1 MIKKKI
7 IRIVSS
13 LFLIAALC
21 VGCQQPNG
29 GEDNKKNVDEVLED
43 LGLSEEGEKTGTDE
57 EIKTISESLKKQGL
71 EEGKDFE
78 ITVNDKGETVIKL
91 TEDGKTKLEEQVK
104 VENGETSGEEILVDF
119 TQEESFFMPF
129 NKGGENYFYDWEDAD
144 KLKKINL
151 GDTVKIKF
159 AGKLPID
166 FDKIQ
171 VGVYAIKN
179 NEKIFLN
186 KEKHL
191 SGVDSSTNANTD
203 FEFEITY
210 QNTILKYEEGIRYG
224 IEFLVKTQDFSNPW
238 IYYEKG
244 DSLKS
249 EDDYLKLVATDKGI
263 NIVLKDL
270 SSLGLERT
278 DYNAGVISVF
288 GVNGIEVSVEDDKK
302 VVATYS
308 FPFVNAGEV
317 VYVKYSGE
325 LKSSNGSY
333 WKDNYYKIT
342 ATSGLSLQDYV
353 INYDAYKE
361 INLSIDREG
370 YKFTTK
376 LNSNGKNL
384 SDYFDLDKIA
394 DITADHSLLA
404 GKSDWSNTE
413 WIGGNEFKYDKEKNV
428 LLAHNYNKYNEYN
441 CDIFKDGIPAVWNNE
456 NDIEIKIRKHNYLY
470 CSDFRLKFK
479 IDGIDNWFR
488 LSSFTSPEYDDVYKP
503 AEKNMNLEDAI
514 TKAVRD
520 VEKTPTSKAELVSFI
535 SEIVNE
541 ISQPN
546 STYSSARMVTPSIPA
561 TKDYATISKEL
572 LKIPSEIKKIVENFE
587 NQKYKVDFNKA
598 INIGEIPVSEWFSLI
613 YELNDEINKVFR
625 DDSWEGRS
633 EKIFYN
639 NDSQTRALVKEMLS
653 VYDKYATIKQFYVDA
668 DIDADLT
675 NVITD
680 ITTAEGK
687 VLSAKIKAL
696 LFAGVVDINKLTKE
710 MIVSAAPSEEV
721 VVGEDVDINELT
733 KEMRLITNNTSREVT
748 DFSIPIKAMS
758 MTCGIDADVNL
769 TAEDYKYAQNNFTLS
784 DKSNIDLEL
793 EALCRVAVVSSAKN
807 GGIFTINPK
816 INLNT
821 ENSSKLLELA
831 VKASDPS
838 AYLSALDNVFD
849 IKIIVQ
855 DKDGK
860 ETYSDTF
867 KISDVME
874 IISQISSPMN

>member
-1 MIKKKI
+1 MIKKKT

-21 VGCQQPNG
+21 VGCPQPNG
-29 GEDNKKNVDEVLED
+29 GDGNEPKNTVEQVLED

-71 EEGKDFE
+71 EEGKDFV

-129 NKGGENYFYDWEDAD
+129 NKGGENYFYDWEDAK

-203 FEFEITY
+203 FEFEIKY

-288 GVNGIEVSVEDDKK
+288 GVNGIEVSVEKEKK
-302 VVATYS
+302 VDSTYS
-308 FPFVNAGEV
+308 FPFVNAGE

-333 WKDNYYKIT
+333 WKDNYYKIN
-342 ATSGLSLQDYV
+342 ATSGLKLQDYV

-370 YKFTTK
+370 YRYKFTTK

-404 GKSDWSNTE
+404 GKSNWSDTE
-413 WIGGNEFKYDKEKNV
+413 WISGNSFKYDNVNKV
-428 LLAHNYNKYNEYN
+428 LLAKNDRYIFD

-479 IDGIDNWFR
+479 IEGIDNWFR
-488 LSSFTSPEYDDVYKP
+488 LSSFTSPEYVDV
-503 AEKNMNLEDAI
+503 EKNMNLEDAI
-514 TKAVRD
+514 TKAVSD
-520 VEKTPTSKAELVSFI
+520 VEKTPASKDELVLFI

-541 ISQPN
+541 IAQSN

-561 TKDYATISKEL
+561 TKDYATISNEL
-572 LKIPSEIKKIVENFE
+572 LKIPSEVKKIVENFE

-598 INIGEIPVSEWFSLI
+598 INIGEIPVSKWFSLI

-639 NDSQTRALVKEMLS
+639 NDSQTRASVEKMLS

-696 LFAGVVDINKLTKE
+696 LSAGVVDINKLAKE
-710 MIVSAAPSEEV
+710 MIVSVAPSEEV
-721 VVGEDVDINELT
+721 VVGEVVDINELT

-816 INLNT
+816 IKLNK

-831 VKASDPS
+831 VNGSESS
-838 AYLSALDNVFD
+838 AYLDVLNNVFE

-867 KISDVME
+867 KISDVIE
-874 IISQISSPMN
+874 IISQISNTVN

>member
-1 MIKKKI
+1 MIKKKT

-21 VGCQQPNG
+21 VGCPQPNG
-29 GEDNKKNVDEVLED
+29 GDEPKNTVDKVLED

-71 EEGKDFE
+71 EEGKDFV

-104 VENGETSGEEILVDF
+104 VENGETSGKEIVVDF

-129 NKGGENYFYDWEDAD
+129 NKGRENYFYDWEDAK
-144 KLKKINL
+144 KLKQINL

-224 IEFLVKTQDFSNPW
+224 IEFLVKTQDFSNEW
-238 IYYEKG
+238 IFYEKG
-244 DSLKS
+244 NSLKS
-249 EDDYLKLVATDKGI
+249 EDDYLKLEATDKGI
-263 NIVLKDL
+263 NIFLKDL
-270 SSLGLERT
+270 SSLGLERA

-302 VVATYS
+302 VNSTYS
-308 FPFVNAGEV
+308 FPFVNAGE

-333 WKDNYYKIT
+333 WKDNYYKIN
-342 ATSGLSLQDYV
+342 ATSGLKLQDYV

-370 YKFTTK
+370 YRYKFTTK

-404 GKSDWSNTE
+404 GKSNWSDTE
-413 WIGGNEFKYDKEKNV
+413 WISGNSFKYDNVNKV
-428 LLAHNYNKYNEYN
+428 LLAQNDRYIFD

-479 IDGIDNWFR
+479 IEGIDNWFR
-488 LSSFTSPEYDDVYKP
+488 LSSFTSPEYVDV
-503 AEKNMNLEDAI
+503 EKNMNLEDAI
-514 TKAVRD
+514 TKAVSD
-520 VEKTPTSKAELVSFI
+520 VEKTPASKDELVLFI

-541 ISQPN
+541 IAQSN

-561 TKDYATISKEL
+561 TKDYATISNEL
-572 LKIPSEIKKIVENFE
+572 LKIPSEVKKIVENFE

-598 INIGEIPVSEWFSLI
+598 INIGEIPVSKWFSLI

-639 NDSQTRALVKEMLS
+639 NDSQTRASVEKMLS

-696 LFAGVVDINKLTKE
+696 LSAGVVDINKLAKE
-710 MIVSAAPSEEV
+710 MIVSVAPSEEV
-721 VVGEDVDINELT
+721 VVGDVVDINELT
-733 KEMRLITNNTSREVT
+733 KEMRLITNNTSREVA
-748 DFSIPIKAMS
+748 DFSIPIKAVS
-758 MTCGIDADVNL
+758 MTYGIDTDVNL
-769 TAEDYKYAQNNFTLS
+769 TAEDLKNYAQYDFTLS

-793 EALCRVAVVSSAKN
+793 EALCKVAVVSSTKN

-816 INLNT
+816 IKLNT
-821 ENSSKLLELA
+821 ENSFKLLELA
-831 VKASDPS
+831 VKGSEPSDYS
-838 AYLSALDNVFD
+838 DVLNNVFD

-867 KISDVME
+867 KISDVIK
-874 IISQISSPMN
+874 IISQISNTVN

>member
-1 MIKKKI
+1 MIKKKT

-21 VGCQQPNG
+21 VGCPQPNG
-29 GEDNKKNVDEVLED
+29 GDVPKNTVEQVLED

-78 ITVNDKGETVIKL
+78 ITVNDKGEAVIKL

-119 TQEESFFMPF
+119 TQKESFFMPF
-129 NKGGENYFYDWEDAD
+129 NKGRENYFYDWEDAD

-249 EDDYLKLVATDKGI
+249 EDDYLKLEATDKGI

-288 GVNGIEVSVEDDKK
+288 GVNGIEVSVEKEKK
-302 VVATYS
+302 VDSTYS
-308 FPFVNAGEV
+308 FPFVNAGE

-325 LKSSNGSY
+325 LKSSNGLY

-342 ATSGLSLQDYV
+342 ATSGLKLQDYV

-361 INLSIDREG
+361 INLSIDRKG

-488 LSSFTSPEYDDVYKP
+488 LSSFTSPEYVDVYKP

-514 TKAVRD
+514 TKAVSD
-520 VEKTPTSKAELVSFI
+520 VEKTPTSKDELVLFI

-572 LKIPSEIKKIVENFE
+572 LKIPSEVKEIIQNFE
-587 NQKYKVDFNKA
+587 NKEYKVDFNKA

-613 YELNDEINKVFR
+613 YELNDEINKEFR
-625 DDSWEGRS
+625 KNSWEGSS
-633 EKIFYN
+633 EKVFYN
-639 NDSQTRALVKEMLS
+639 NDSQTRAFVKKMLS

-696 LFAGVVDINKLTKE
+696 LSAGVVDINKLINE
-710 MIVSAAPSEEV
+710 MQHSSSEEI
-721 VVGEDVDINELT
+721 GL
-733 KEMRLITNNTSREVT
+733 T

-793 EALCRVAVVSSAKN
+793 EALCKVAVVSSAKN

-816 INLNT
+816 IKLNT

-831 VKASDPS
+831 VKDSEPS

-855 DKDGK
+855 DKDGN

-867 KISDVME
+867 KISDVMK

>member
-7 IRIVSS
+7 IRMVSS

-21 VGCQQPNG
+21 VGCPQPNG
-29 GEDNKKNVDEVLED
+29 GDEPKNTVDKVLED

-57 EIKTISESLKKQGL
+57 EIETISESLKKQGL
-71 EEGKDFE
+71 EEGKDFV

-129 NKGGENYFYDWEDAD
+129 NKGRENYFYDWEDAD

-224 IEFLVKTQDFSNPW
+224 IEFLVKTQDCSNPW

-249 EDDYLKLVATDKGI
+249 EDDYLKLEATEKGI
-263 NIVLKDL
+263 NIFLKDL

-288 GVNGIEVSVEDDKK
+288 GVNGIEVSVEKEKK
-302 VVATYS
+302 VNSTYS

-317 VYVKYSGE
+317 YVKYHGE
-325 LKSSNGSY
+325 LKPKNGSKTY

-342 ATSGLSLQDYV
+342 ATSGLKLQDYV

-404 GKSDWSNTE
+404 GKSDWSDTE
-413 WIGGNEFKYDKEKNV
+413 WIGGNSFKYDNEKKV
-428 LLAHNYNKYNEYN
+428 LLAQNDRYIFD

-488 LSSFTSPEYDDVYKP
+488 LSSFTSPEYVDVYKP

-514 TKAVRD
+514 TKAVSD
-520 VEKTPTSKAELVSFI
+520 VEKTPASKAELVSFI

-561 TKDYATISKEL
+561 TKDYATISNEL
-572 LKIPSEIKKIVENFE
+572 IKIPSEIKKIVKNFE

-625 DDSWEGRS
+625 DDSKEGRS

-696 LFAGVVDINKLTKE
+696 LSAGVVDINKLAKE
-710 MIVSAAPSEEV
+710 MQSITLGSPSEEI
-721 VVGEDVDINELT
+721 GL
-733 KEMRLITNNTSREVT
+733 T
-748 DFSIPIKAMS
+748 DFSLPIKAMS
-758 MTCGIDADVNL
+758 MTYGIDADVNL
-769 TAEDYKYAQNNFTLS
+769 NAEELNKYAQNN
-784 DKSNIDLEL
+784 
-793 EALCRVAVVSSAKN
+793 
-807 GGIFTINPK
+807 
-816 INLNT
+816 
-821 ENSSKLLELA
+821 
-831 VKASDPS
+831 
-838 AYLSALDNVFD
+838 Y
-849 IKIIVQ
+849 
-855 DKDGK
+855 
-860 ETYSDTF
+860 
-867 KISDVME
+867 
-874 IISQISSPMN
+874 

>member
-1 MIKKKI
+1 M
-7 IRIVSS
+7 
-13 LFLIAALC
+13 
-21 VGCQQPNG
+21 
-29 GEDNKKNVDEVLED
+29 
-43 LGLSEEGEKTGTDE
+43 
-57 EIKTISESLKKQGL
+57 
-71 EEGKDFE
+71 
-78 ITVNDKGETVIKL
+78 
-91 TEDGKTKLEEQVK
+91 
-104 VENGETSGEEILVDF
+104 
-119 TQEESFFMPF
+119 
-129 NKGGENYFYDWEDAD
+129 Y
-144 KLKKINL
+144 KLKEINL

-203 FEFEITY
+203 FEFEIKY

-224 IEFLVKTQDFSNPW
+224 IEFLVKTQDFSNEW
-238 IYYEKG
+238 IFYEKG
-244 DSLKS
+244 DSLES
-249 EDDYLKLVATDKGI
+249 EDEYLKLEATDKGI

-270 SSLGLERT
+270 SSLGLERVN
-278 DYNAGVISVF
+278 DNAGVISVF
-288 GVNGIEVSVEDDKK
+288 GVNGIYVSVENDKK
-302 VVATYS
+302 VDSTYS

-317 VYVKYSGE
+317 YVKYSGL

-370 YKFTTK
+370 YKFTGK
-376 LNSNGKNL
+376 LDSKGKEL
-384 SDYFDLDKIA
+384 SDYFDLDKITEINA
-394 DITADHSLLA
+394 DFYLLA
-404 GKSDWSNTE
+404 GKLDWSNTE
-413 WIGGNEFKYDKEKNV
+413 WIGGNYFTYDKEKNV
-428 LLAHNYNKYNEYN
+428 LLAQNDY
-441 CDIFKDGIPAVWNNE
+441 DIFKDGIPAIWNNE
-456 NDIEIKIRKHNYLY
+456 NDIEIKIKKRNYLY
-470 CSDFRLKFK
+470 CSDFNLKFK
-479 IDGIDNWFR
+479 IYGIDNWFK
-488 LSSFTSPEYDDVYKP
+488 LSSLKSPEYVDEYKP

-514 TKAVRD
+514 TKAVSD
-520 VEKTPTSKAELVSFI
+520 VEKTPASKDELVLFI
-535 SEIVNE
+535 NEIVNE

-561 TKDYATISKEL
+561 TKDYATISEEL
-572 LKIPSEIKKIVENFE
+572 LKIPSEVKEIIQNFE
-587 NQKYKVDFNKA
+587 NKEYKVDFNKA

-613 YELNDEINKVFR
+613 YELNDEINKEFR
-625 DDSWEGRS
+625 NNSPEGSS
-633 EKIFYN
+633 EKVFYN
-639 NDSQTRALVKEMLS
+639 NNSQTRAFVKEMLS

-696 LFAGVVDINKLTKE
+696 LSAGVVDINKLAKE
-710 MIVSAAPSEEV
+710 MQSITLDSLSEEI
-721 VVGEDVDINELT
+721 GL
-733 KEMRLITNNTSREVT
+733 T
-748 DFSIPIKAMS
+748 DFSLPIKAMS
-758 MTCGIDADVNL
+758 MTYGIDADVNL
-769 TAEDYKYAQNNFTLS
+769 TAEDYKYAQNDFTLS

-793 EALCRVAVVSSAKN
+793 EALCKVAVVSSAKN

-816 INLNT
+816 IKLNT

-831 VKASDPS
+831 VKGSEPS

-867 KISDVME
+867 KISDVIE
-874 IISQISSPMN
+874 IISQISNTLN

>member
-1 MIKKKI
+1 MIKKKT

-21 VGCQQPNG
+21 VGCPQPNG
-29 GEDNKKNVDEVLED
+29 GDVPKNTVDKVLEN

-71 EEGKDFE
+71 EEGKDFV

-129 NKGGENYFYDWEDAD
+129 NKGGENYFYDWEDAK

-224 IEFLVKTQDFSNPW
+224 IEFLVKTQDFSNEW
-238 IYYEKG
+238 IFYEKG
-244 DSLKS
+244 NSLKS
-249 EDDYLKLVATDKGI
+249 EDEYLKLEATDKGI

-270 SSLGLERT
+270 SSLGLERVN
-278 DYNAGVISVF
+278 DNAGVISVF
-288 GVNGIEVSVEDDKK
+288 GVNGIYVSVENDKK
-302 VVATYS
+302 VNSTYS
-308 FPFVNAGEV
+308 FPFVNAGK
-317 VYVKYSGE
+317 VYVKYSGL

-342 ATSGLSLQDYV
+342 ATSGLKLEDYV

-370 YKFTTK
+370 YKFTGK
-376 LNSNGKNL
+376 LDSKGKEL
-384 SDYFDLDKIA
+384 SDYFDLDKITEINA
-394 DITADHSLLA
+394 DFYLLA
-404 GKSDWSNTE
+404 GKLDWSNTE
-413 WIGGNEFKYDKEKNV
+413 WIGGNYFTYDKEKNV
-428 LLAHNYNKYNEYN
+428 LLAQNDY
-441 CDIFKDGIPAVWNNE
+441 DIFKDGIPAIWNNE
-456 NDIEIKIRKHNYLY
+456 NDIEIKIKKRNYLY
-470 CSDFRLKFK
+470 CSDFNLKFK
-479 IDGIDNWFR
+479 IYGIDNWFK
-488 LSSFTSPEYDDVYKP
+488 LSSLKSPEYVDVYKP

-514 TKAVRD
+514 TKAVSD
-520 VEKTPTSKAELVSFI
+520 VEKTPASKDELVLFI

-572 LKIPSEIKKIVENFE
+572 LKIPSEVKEIIQNFE

-639 NDSQTRALVKEMLS
+639 NDSQTRAFVKGMLS
-653 VYDKYATIKQFYVDA
+653 VCDKYATIKQFYVDA

-687 VLSAKIKAL
+687 VYSAKIKAL
-696 LFAGVVDINKLTKE
+696 LSAGVVDINKLINE
-710 MIVSAAPSEEV
+710 MQHSSSEEI
-721 VVGEDVDINELT
+721 GL
-733 KEMRLITNNTSREVT
+733 T

-816 INLNT
+816 IKLNT

-831 VKASDPS
+831 VKGSDLS
-838 AYLSALDNVFD
+838 AYLGVLDNVFD

-867 KISDVME
+867 KISDVIE
-874 IISQISSPMN
+874 IISQISNTVN

>member
-1 MIKKKI
+1 MIKKKT

-21 VGCQQPNG
+21 VGCPQPNG
-29 GEDNKKNVDEVLED
+29 GDGNEPKNTVEQVLED

-78 ITVNDKGETVIKL
+78 ITVNDKGEAVIKL

-129 NKGGENYFYDWEDAD
+129 NKGEENYFYDWEDAK
-144 KLKKINL
+144 KLKQINL

-159 AGKLPID
+159 AGNLPID

-224 IEFLVKTQDFSNPW
+224 IEFLVKTQDFSNEW
-238 IYYEKG
+238 IFYEKG
-244 DSLKS
+244 NSLKS
-249 EDDYLKLVATDKGI
+249 EDDYLKLEATDKGI
-263 NIVLKDL
+263 NIFLKDL
-270 SSLGLERT
+270 SSLGLERA

-302 VVATYS
+302 VNSTYS
-308 FPFVNAGEV
+308 FPFVNAGE

-333 WKDNYYKIT
+333 WKDNYYKIN
-342 ATSGLSLQDYV
+342 ATSGLKLQDYV

-370 YKFTTK
+370 YRYKFTTK

-404 GKSDWSNTE
+404 GKSNWSDTE
-413 WIGGNEFKYDKEKNV
+413 WISGNSFKYDNVNKV
-428 LLAHNYNKYNEYN
+428 LLAQNDRYIFD

-479 IDGIDNWFR
+479 IEGIDNWFR
-488 LSSFTSPEYDDVYKP
+488 LSSFTSPEYVDV
-503 AEKNMNLEDAI
+503 EKNMNLEDAI
-514 TKAVRD
+514 TKAVSD
-520 VEKTPTSKAELVSFI
+520 VEKTPASKDELVLFI

-541 ISQPN
+541 IAQSN

-561 TKDYATISKEL
+561 TKDYATISNEL
-572 LKIPSEIKKIVENFE
+572 LKIPSEVKKIVENFE
-587 NQKYKVDFNKA
+587 NKEYKVDFNKA
-598 INIGEIPVSEWFSLI
+598 INIGEIPVSKWFSLI

-639 NDSQTRALVKEMLS
+639 NDSQTRASVEKMLS

-696 LFAGVVDINKLTKE
+696 LSAGVVDINKLAKE
-710 MIVSAAPSEEV
+710 MIVSVAPSEEV
-721 VVGEDVDINELT
+721 VVGDVVDINELT
-733 KEMRLITNNTSREVT
+733 KEMRLITNNTSREVA
-748 DFSIPIKAMS
+748 DFSIPIKAVS
-758 MTCGIDADVNL
+758 MTYGIDADVNL
-769 TAEDYKYAQNNFTLS
+769 TVEDYKYAQNDFTLS

-793 EALCRVAVVSSAKN
+793 EALCKVAVVSSAKN

-838 AYLSALDNVFD
+838 AYLGVLDNVFD

-867 KISDVME
+867 KISDVIE
-874 IISQISSPMN
+874 IISQISNTVN

>member
-1 MIKKKI
+1 MIKKKT

-21 VGCQQPNG
+21 VGCPQPNG
-29 GEDNKKNVDEVLED
+29 GDEPKNTVDKVLED

-57 EIKTISESLKKQGL
+57 EIETISESLKKQGL
-71 EEGKDFE
+71 EEGKDFV
-78 ITVNDKGETVIKL
+78 ITVNDKGEAVIKL

-104 VENGETSGEEILVDF
+104 VENGETSGKEILVDF

-129 NKGGENYFYDWEDAD
+129 NKGRENYFYDWKDAD
-144 KLKKINL
+144 KLEKINL

-288 GVNGIEVSVEDDKK
+288 GVNGIEVSVEKEKK
-302 VVATYS
+302 VNSTYS
-308 FPFVNAGEV
+308 FPFVNAGE

-325 LKSSNGSY
+325 LKSSNGLY

-342 ATSGLSLQDYV
+342 ATSGLNLQDYV
-353 INYDAYKE
+353 INYGAYKE

-384 SDYFDLDKIA
+384 SDYFDLNKIA

-479 IDGIDNWFR
+479 IEGIDNWFR

-514 TKAVRD
+514 TKAVSD
-520 VEKTPTSKAELVSFI
+520 VEKTPASKDELVSFI

-561 TKDYATISKEL
+561 TKDYATISNEL
-572 LKIPSEIKKIVENFE
+572 LKIPSEVKKIVKNFE

-625 DDSWEGRS
+625 DDSLEGRS

-639 NDSQTRALVKEMLS
+639 NDSQTRAFVKGMLS

-675 NVITD
+675 NAITD

-696 LFAGVVDINKLTKE
+696 LSAGVVDINKLAKE
-710 MIVSAAPSEEV
+710 MQSITLDSLSEEI
-721 VVGEDVDINELT
+721 GL
-733 KEMRLITNNTSREVT
+733 T
-748 DFSIPIKAMS
+748 DFSLPIKAMS
-758 MTCGIDADVNL
+758 MTYGIDADVNL
-769 TAEDYKYAQNNFTLS
+769 TAEDLNKYAQNNFTLS

-793 EALCRVAVVSSAKN
+793 EALCKVAVVSSAKN

-831 VKASDPS
+831 VKGSDPS
-838 AYLSALDNVFD
+838 AYLGVLDNVFD

-867 KISDVME
+867 KISDVIE
-874 IISQISSPMN
+874 IISQISSTVN

>member
-1 MIKKKI
+1 MIKKKT

-21 VGCQQPNG
+21 VGCPQPNG
-29 GEDNKKNVDEVLED
+29 GDGNEPKNTVEQVLED

-71 EEGKDFE
+71 EEGKDFV

-119 TQEESFFMPF
+119 TQKESFFMPF
-129 NKGGENYFYDWEDAD
+129 NKGSENYFYDWEDAK
-144 KLKKINL
+144 KLKQINL

-159 AGKLPID
+159 AGNLPID

-224 IEFLVKTQDFSNPW
+224 IEFIVKTQDFSNEW
-238 IYYEKG
+238 IFYEKG
-244 DSLKS
+244 DSLIS
-249 EDDYLKLVATDKGI
+249 EDEYLKLEATDKGI
-263 NIVLKDL
+263 NIFLKDL
-270 SSLGLERT
+270 SSLGLERVN
-278 DYNAGVISVF
+278 DNAGVISVF
-288 GVNGIEVSVEDDKK
+288 GVNGIYVSVENDKK
-302 VVATYS
+302 VNSTYS
-308 FPFVNAGEV
+308 FPFVNAGK
-317 VYVKYSGE
+317 VYVKYSGL

-342 ATSGLSLQDYV
+342 ATSGLNLQDYV

-370 YKFTTK
+370 YKFTGK
-376 LNSNGKNL
+376 LDSKGKEL
-384 SDYFDLDKIA
+384 SDYFDLDKITEINA
-394 DITADHSLLA
+394 DFYLLA
-404 GKSDWSNTE
+404 GKLDWSNTE
-413 WIGGNEFKYDKEKNV
+413 WIGGNYFTYDKEKNV
-428 LLAHNYNKYNEYN
+428 LLAQNDY
-441 CDIFKDGIPAVWNNE
+441 DIFKDGIPAIWNNE
-456 NDIEIKIRKHNYLY
+456 NDIEIKIKKRNYLY
-470 CSDFRLKFK
+470 CSDFNLKFK
-479 IDGIDNWFR
+479 IYGIDNWFK
-488 LSSFTSPEYDDVYKP
+488 LSSLKSPEYVDVYKP

-514 TKAVRD
+514 TKAVSD
-520 VEKTPTSKAELVSFI
+520 VEKTPASKDELVLFI

-572 LKIPSEIKKIVENFE
+572 LKIPSEVKEIIQNFE
-587 NQKYKVDFNKA
+587 NKEYKVDFNKA

-613 YELNDEINKVFR
+613 YELNDEINKEFR
-625 DDSWEGRS
+625 KNSWEGSS
-633 EKIFYN
+633 EKVFYN
-639 NDSQTRALVKEMLS
+639 NDSQTRAFVKKMLS

-668 DIDADLT
+668 DIDVDLT
-675 NVITD
+675 NVITG

-687 VLSAKIKAL
+687 DLSAKIKAL
-696 LFAGVVDINKLTKE
+696 LSAGVVDINKLTKE

-721 VVGEDVDINELT
+721 VVGEVVDINELT

-816 INLNT
+816 IKLNK

-831 VKASDPS
+831 VNGSESS
-838 AYLSALDNVFD
+838 AYLDVLNNVFE

-867 KISDVME
+867 KISDVIE
-874 IISQISSPMN
+874 IISQISNTVN

>member
-1 MIKKKI
+1 MIKKKT

-21 VGCQQPNG
+21 VGCPQPNG
-29 GEDNKKNVDEVLED
+29 GDEPKKTVDKVLED

-91 TEDGKTKLEEQVK
+91 TEDGKTKLDEQVK

-129 NKGGENYFYDWEDAD
+129 NKGGKNYFYDWEDAD
-144 KLKKINL
+144 KLKEINL

-270 SSLGLERT
+270 SSLGLERVN
-278 DYNAGVISVF
+278 DNAGVISVF
-288 GVNGIEVSVEDDKK
+288 GVNGIEVSVENDKK
-302 VVATYS
+302 VDSTYS

-317 VYVKYSGE
+317 YVKYSGL

-342 ATSGLSLQDYV
+342 ATSGLNLQDYV

-370 YKFTTK
+370 YKFTGK
-376 LNSNGKNL
+376 LDSKGKEL
-384 SDYFDLDKIA
+384 SDYFDLDKITEINA
-394 DITADHSLLA
+394 DFYLLA
-404 GKSDWSNTE
+404 GKLDWSNTE
-413 WIGGNEFKYDKEKNV
+413 WIGGNYFTYDKEKNV
-428 LLAHNYNKYNEYN
+428 LLAQNDY
-441 CDIFKDGIPAVWNNE
+441 DIFKDGIPAIWNNE
-456 NDIEIKIRKHNYLY
+456 NDIEIKIKKRNYLY
-470 CSDFRLKFK
+470 CSDFNLKFK
-479 IDGIDNWFR
+479 IYGIDNWFK
-488 LSSFTSPEYDDVYKP
+488 LSSLKSPEYVDVYKP

-514 TKAVRD
+514 TKAVSD
-520 VEKTPTSKAELVSFI
+520 VEKTPASKDELVLFI

-561 TKDYATISKEL
+561 TKDYATISNEL
-572 LKIPSEIKKIVENFE
+572 IKIPSEIKKIVKNFE

-625 DDSWEGRS
+625 DDSREGRS

-639 NDSQTRALVKEMLS
+639 NDSQTRAFVKKMLS

-696 LFAGVVDINKLTKE
+696 LSAGVVDINKLAKE
-710 MIVSAAPSEEV
+710 MQSITLGSPSEEI
-721 VVGEDVDINELT
+721 GL
-733 KEMRLITNNTSREVT
+733 T
-748 DFSIPIKAMS
+748 DFSLPIKAMS
-758 MTCGIDADVNL
+758 MTYGIDADVNL
-769 TAEDYKYAQNNFTLS
+769 TAEDLKKYAQYDFTLS

-793 EALCRVAVVSSAKN
+793 EALYKVAVVSSTKN

-816 INLNT
+816 INLDT
-821 ENSSKLLELA
+821 ENSFKLLELA
-831 VKASDPS
+831 VKASEPS
-838 AYLSALDNVFD
+838 AYLSALDNVFE

-867 KISDVME
+867 KISDVIE

>member
-1 MIKKKI
+1 MIKKKT

-21 VGCQQPNG
+21 VGCPQPNG
-29 GEDNKKNVDEVLED
+29 GDGNEPKNTVDKVLED

-71 EEGKDFE
+71 EEGKDFV

-129 NKGGENYFYDWEDAD
+129 NKGRENYFYDWEDAK

-249 EDDYLKLVATDKGI
+249 EDDYLKLEATDKGI
-263 NIVLKDL
+263 NIFLKDL

-288 GVNGIEVSVEDDKK
+288 GVNGIEVSVEKEKK
-302 VVATYS
+302 VNSTYS
-308 FPFVNAGEV
+308 FPFVNAGE

-325 LKSSNGSY
+325 LKSSNGLY

-342 ATSGLSLQDYV
+342 ATSVLKLQDYV

-479 IDGIDNWFR
+479 IEGIDNWFR

-514 TKAVRD
+514 TKAVSD
-520 VEKTPTSKAELVSFI
+520 VEKTPASKAELVSFI

-561 TKDYATISKEL
+561 TKDYATISNEL
-572 LKIPSEIKKIVENFE
+572 IKIPSEIKKIVENFE

-625 DDSWEGRS
+625 DNSWEGRS

-639 NDSQTRALVKEMLS
+639 NDSQTRAFVKEMLS

-687 VLSAKIKAL
+687 VYSAKIKAL
-696 LFAGVVDINKLTKE
+696 LSAGVVDINKLINE
-710 MIVSAAPSEEV
+710 MQHSSSEEI
-721 VVGEDVDINELT
+721 GL
-733 KEMRLITNNTSREVT
+733 T

-769 TAEDYKYAQNNFTLS
+769 TAEDYKYAQNDFTLS

-816 INLNT
+816 IKLNK

-831 VKASDPS
+831 VKDSEPS

-867 KISDVME
+867 KISDVIE
-874 IISQISSPMN
+874 IISQISNTVN

>member
-1 MIKKKI
+1 M
-7 IRIVSS
+7 
-13 LFLIAALC
+13 
-21 VGCQQPNG
+21 
-29 GEDNKKNVDEVLED
+29 
-43 LGLSEEGEKTGTDE
+43 
-57 EIKTISESLKKQGL
+57 
-71 EEGKDFE
+71 
-78 ITVNDKGETVIKL
+78 
-91 TEDGKTKLEEQVK
+91 
-104 VENGETSGEEILVDF
+104 
-119 TQEESFFMPF
+119 
-129 NKGGENYFYDWEDAD
+129 
-144 KLKKINL
+144 
-151 GDTVKIKF
+151 
-159 AGKLPID
+159 
-166 FDKIQ
+166 
-171 VGVYAIKN
+171 
-179 NEKIFLN
+179 
-186 KEKHL
+186 

-224 IEFLVKTQDFSNPW
+224 IEFLVKTQDFSNHW

-249 EDDYLKLVATDKGI
+249 EDDYLKLEATDKGI

-302 VVATYS
+302 VNSTYS
-308 FPFVNAGEV
+308 FPFVNAGE

-325 LKSSNGSY
+325 LKSSNGLY

-342 ATSGLSLQDYV
+342 ATSGLKLQDYV

-404 GKSDWSNTE
+404 GKLDWSNTE
-413 WIGGNEFKYDKEKNV
+413 WIGGNSFKYDNEKKV
-428 LLAHNYNKYNEYN
+428 LLAQNDRYIVD

-488 LSSFTSPEYDDVYKP
+488 LSSFTSPEYVDVYKP

-514 TKAVRD
+514 TKAVSD
-520 VEKTPTSKAELVSFI
+520 VEKTPASKDELVLFI

-572 LKIPSEIKKIVENFE
+572 LKIPSEVKEIIQNFE

-639 NDSQTRALVKEMLS
+639 NDSQTRAFVKKMLS

-696 LFAGVVDINKLTKE
+696 LSAGVVDINKLAKE

-721 VVGEDVDINELT
+721 VVGDVVDINELT

-831 VKASDPS
+831 VNASESS
-838 AYLSALDNVFD
+838 AYLDVLNNVFE

-874 IISQISSPMN
+874 IISQISNTVN

>member
-1 MIKKKI
+1 MIKKKT

-21 VGCQQPNG
+21 VGCPQPNG
-29 GEDNKKNVDEVLED
+29 GDGNEPKNTVEQVLED

-78 ITVNDKGETVIKL
+78 ITVNDKGEAVIKL

-119 TQEESFFMPF
+119 TQKESFFMPF
-129 NKGGENYFYDWEDAD
+129 NKGRENYFYDWEDAD

-249 EDDYLKLVATDKGI
+249 EDEYLKLVATDKGI

-270 SSLGLERT
+270 SSLGLERA

-696 LFAGVVDINKLTKE
+696 LSAGVVDINKLAKE
-710 MIVSAAPSEEV
+710 MQSITLGSPSEEI
-721 VVGEDVDINELT
+721 GL
-733 KEMRLITNNTSREVT
+733 T
-748 DFSIPIKAMS
+748 DFSLPIKAMS
-758 MTCGIDADVNL
+758 MTYGIDADVNL
-769 TAEDYKYAQNNFTLS
+769 TAEDLKKYAQNDYTLS

-793 EALCRVAVVSSAKN
+793 EALCKVAVVSSTKN

-831 VKASDPS
+831 VKGSDPS
-838 AYLSALDNVFD
+838 AYLGVLDNVFD

-867 KISDVME
+867 KISEVIE
-874 IISQISSPMN
+874 IISQISNTVN

>member
-1 MIKKKI
+1 MIKKKT

-21 VGCQQPNG
+21 VGCPQPNG
-29 GEDNKKNVDEVLED
+29 GDGNEPKNTVEQVLED

-71 EEGKDFE
+71 EEGKDFV

-129 NKGGENYFYDWEDAD
+129 NKGGENYFYDWEDAK

-263 NIVLKDL
+263 NIFLKDL

-288 GVNGIEVSVEDDKK
+288 GVNGIEVSVEKEKK
-302 VVATYS
+302 VDATYS
-308 FPFVNAGEV
+308 FPFVNAGE

-342 ATSGLSLQDYV
+342 ATSGLNLQDYV
-353 INYDAYKE
+353 IDYDAYKE

-384 SDYFDLDKIA
+384 SDYFDLNKIA

-404 GKSDWSNTE
+404 GKSNWSDTE
-413 WIGGNEFKYDKEKNV
+413 WISGNSFKYDNVNKV
-428 LLAHNYNKYNEYN
+428 LLAYKDRFIYD
-441 CDIFKDGIPAVWNNE
+441 CDIFKDGIPAFWNDE
-456 NDIEIKIRKHNYLY
+456 NYFEIKIRKHNYLY

-488 LSSFTSPEYDDVYKP
+488 LSSFTSPEYVDVYKP

-514 TKAVRD
+514 TKAVSD
-520 VEKTPTSKAELVSFI
+520 VEKTPASKDELVLFI

-561 TKDYATISKEL
+561 TKDYATISNEL
-572 LKIPSEIKKIVENFE
+572 IKIPSEIKKIVENFE

-639 NDSQTRALVKEMLS
+639 NDSQTRAFVKKMLS

-687 VLSAKIKAL
+687 VYSAKIKAL
-696 LFAGVVDINKLTKE
+696 LSAGVVDINKLAKE
-710 MIVSAAPSEEV
+710 MQSITLGSPREEI
-721 VVGEDVDINELT
+721 GL
-733 KEMRLITNNTSREVT
+733 T
-748 DFSIPIKAMS
+748 DFSLPIKAMS
-758 MTCGIDADVNL
+758 MTYGIDADVNL
-769 TAEDYKYAQNNFTLS
+769 TAEDYKYAQNDFTLS

-793 EALCRVAVVSSAKN
+793 EALCKVAVVSSAKN

-816 INLNT
+816 IKLNT

-831 VKASDPS
+831 VNASESS
-838 AYLSALDNVFD
+838 AYLDVLNNVFE

-874 IISQISSPMN
+874 IISQISNTVN

>member
-1 MIKKKI
+1 MIKKKT

-21 VGCQQPNG
+21 VGCPQPNG
-29 GEDNKKNVDEVLED
+29 GDEPKNTVDKVLED

-78 ITVNDKGETVIKL
+78 ITVNDKGEAVIKL

-129 NKGGENYFYDWEDAD
+129 NKGRENYFYDWEDAD

-203 FEFEITY
+203 FEFEIKY
-210 QNTILKYEEGIRYG
+210 QNTVLKYEEGIRYG
-224 IEFLVKTQDFSNPW
+224 IEFLVKTQDFSNEW
-238 IYYEKG
+238 IFYEKG
-244 DSLKS
+244 GSLKS
-249 EDDYLKLVATDKGI
+249 EDEYLKLEATDKGI

-270 SSLGLERT
+270 SSLGLERVN
-278 DYNAGVISVF
+278 DNAGVISVF
-288 GVNGIEVSVEDDKK
+288 GVNGIYVSVENDKK
-302 VVATYS
+302 VDAIYS

-317 VYVKYSGE
+317 YVKYSGL

-342 ATSGLSLQDYV
+342 ATSGLNLQDYV

-376 LNSNGKNL
+376 LNSNGKDI

-404 GKSDWSNTE
+404 GKLDWSNTE
-413 WIGGNEFKYDKEKNV
+413 WIGGNSFKYDNEKKV
-428 LLAHNYNKYNEYN
+428 LLAQNDY
-441 CDIFKDGIPAVWNNE
+441 DIFKDGIPAIWNNE

-488 LSSFTSPEYDDVYKP
+488 LSSFTSPEYVDVYKP

-514 TKAVRD
+514 TKAVSD

-572 LKIPSEIKKIVENFE
+572 LKIPSEVKKIVENFE

-625 DDSWEGRS
+625 DNSREGRS

-639 NDSQTRALVKEMLS
+639 NDSQTRAFVKGMLS
-653 VYDKYATIKQFYVDA
+653 VCDKYATIKQFYVDA

-687 VLSAKIKAL
+687 VYSAKIKAL
-696 LFAGVVDINKLTKE
+696 LSAGVVDINKLAKE

-721 VVGEDVDINELT
+721 VVGDVVDINELT
-733 KEMRLITNNTSREVT
+733 KEMRLITNNTSREVA

-831 VKASDPS
+831 VNASESS
-838 AYLSALDNVFD
+838 AYLDVLNNVFE

-867 KISDVME
+867 KISDVIK
-874 IISQISSPMN
+874 IISQISNTVN

>member
-1 MIKKKI
+1 MIKKKT

-21 VGCQQPNG
+21 VGCPQPNG
-29 GEDNKKNVDEVLED
+29 GDGNEPKNTVEQVLED

-78 ITVNDKGETVIKL
+78 ITVNDKGEAVIKL

-129 NKGGENYFYDWEDAD
+129 NKGRENYFYDWKDAD

-249 EDDYLKLVATDKGI
+249 EDDYLKLEATDKGI
-263 NIVLKDL
+263 NIFLKDL
-270 SSLGLERT
+270 SSLGLERA

-302 VVATYS
+302 VNSTYS
-308 FPFVNAGEV
+308 FPFVNAGE

-342 ATSGLSLQDYV
+342 ATSVLKLQDYV

-479 IDGIDNWFR
+479 IDEIDNWFR

-561 TKDYATISKEL
+561 TKDYATISNEL
-572 LKIPSEIKKIVENFE
+572 LKIPSEVKKIVENFE

-625 DDSWEGRS
+625 DNSWEGRS

-639 NDSQTRALVKEMLS
+639 NDSQIRALVKEMLS

-687 VLSAKIKAL
+687 VYSAKIKAL
-696 LFAGVVDINKLTKE
+696 LSAGVVDINKLINE
-710 MIVSAAPSEEV
+710 MQHSSSEEI
-721 VVGEDVDINELT
+721 GL
-733 KEMRLITNNTSREVT
+733 T

-793 EALCRVAVVSSAKN
+793 EALCKVAVVSSAKN

-816 INLNT
+816 IKLNT

-831 VKASDPS
+831 VKGSDPS
-838 AYLSALDNVFD
+838 AYLGVLDNVFD

-867 KISDVME
+867 KISDVIE
-874 IISQISSPMN
+874 IISQISNTVN

>member
-1 MIKKKI
+1 MIKKKT

-21 VGCQQPNG
+21 VGCPQPNG
-29 GEDNKKNVDEVLED
+29 GDVPKNTVDKVLEN

-71 EEGKDFE
+71 EEGKDFV

-129 NKGGENYFYDWEDAD
+129 NKGSENYFYDWKDAD

-224 IEFLVKTQDFSNPW
+224 IEFLVKTQDFSNEW
-238 IYYEKG
+238 IFYEKG
-244 DSLKS
+244 NSLKS
-249 EDDYLKLVATDKGI
+249 EDDYLKLEATDKGI
-263 NIVLKDL
+263 NIFLKDL
-270 SSLGLERT
+270 SSLGLERA

-302 VVATYS
+302 VNSTYS
-308 FPFVNAGEV
+308 FPFVNAGE

-333 WKDNYYKIT
+333 WKDNYYKIN
-342 ATSGLSLQDYV
+342 ATSGLKLQDYV

-370 YKFTTK
+370 YRYKFTTK

-404 GKSDWSNTE
+404 GKSNWSDTE
-413 WIGGNEFKYDKEKNV
+413 WISGNSFKYDNVNKV
-428 LLAHNYNKYNEYN
+428 LLAQNDRYIFD

-479 IDGIDNWFR
+479 IEGIDNWFR
-488 LSSFTSPEYDDVYKP
+488 LSSFTSPEYVDV
-503 AEKNMNLEDAI
+503 EKNMNLEDAI
-514 TKAVRD
+514 TKAVSD
-520 VEKTPTSKAELVSFI
+520 VEKTPASKDELVLFI

-541 ISQPN
+541 IAQSN

-561 TKDYATISKEL
+561 TKDYATISNEL
-572 LKIPSEIKKIVENFE
+572 LKIPSEVKKIVENFE

-598 INIGEIPVSEWFSLI
+598 INIGEIPVSKWFSLI

-639 NDSQTRALVKEMLS
+639 NDSQTRASVEKMLS

-696 LFAGVVDINKLTKE
+696 LSAGVVDINKLAKE
-710 MIVSAAPSEEV
+710 MIVSVAPSEEV
-721 VVGEDVDINELT
+721 VVGDVVDINELT
-733 KEMRLITNNTSREVT
+733 KEMRLITNNTSREVA
-748 DFSIPIKAMS
+748 DFSIPIKAVS
-758 MTCGIDADVNL
+758 MTYGIDTDVNL
-769 TAEDYKYAQNNFTLS
+769 TAEDLKKYAQNDYTLS

-793 EALCRVAVVSSAKN
+793 EALCKVAVVSSTKN

-816 INLNT
+816 IKLNT
-821 ENSSKLLELA
+821 ENSFKLLELA
-831 VKASDPS
+831 VKGSEPSDYS
-838 AYLSALDNVFD
+838 DVLNNVFD

-874 IISQISSPMN
+874 IISQISNTVN

>member
-1 MIKKKI
+1 MIKKKT

-21 VGCQQPNG
+21 VGCPQPNG
-29 GEDNKKNVDEVLED
+29 GDGNEPKNTVDKVLED

-71 EEGKDFE
+71 EEGKDFV
-78 ITVNDKGETVIKL
+78 ITVNDKGEAVIKL
-91 TEDGKTKLEEQVK
+91 TEDGKTKLDEQVK
-104 VENGETSGEEILVDF
+104 VENGETNGEEIVVDF

-129 NKGGENYFYDWEDAD
+129 NKGGKNYFYDWEDAK
-144 KLKKINL
+144 KLNKINL

-249 EDDYLKLVATDKGI
+249 EDEYLKLEATDKGI
-263 NIVLKDL
+263 NIFLKDL
-270 SSLGLERT
+270 SSLGLERA

-302 VVATYS
+302 VNSTYS

-317 VYVKYSGE
+317 YVKYHGE
-325 LKSSNGSY
+325 LKPKNGSKTY

-342 ATSGLSLQDYV
+342 ATSGLKLQDYV

-361 INLSIDREG
+361 INLSIDRKG

-376 LNSNGKNL
+376 LNSNGKDI

-404 GKSDWSNTE
+404 GKLDWSNTE
-413 WIGGNEFKYDKEKNV
+413 WIGGNSFKYDNEKKV
-428 LLAHNYNKYNEYN
+428 LLAQNDRYIFD

-479 IDGIDNWFR
+479 IEGIDNWFR

-514 TKAVRD
+514 TKAVSD
-520 VEKTPTSKAELVSFI
+520 VEKTPASKDELVLFI

-625 DDSWEGRS
+625 DNSWEGRS

-639 NDSQTRALVKEMLS
+639 NDSQTRAFVKEMLS

-687 VLSAKIKAL
+687 VYSAKIKAL
-696 LFAGVVDINKLTKE
+696 LSAGVVDINKLAKE
-710 MIVSAAPSEEV
+710 MQSITLGSPREEI
-721 VVGEDVDINELT
+721 GL
-733 KEMRLITNNTSREVT
+733 T
-748 DFSIPIKAMS
+748 DFSLPIKAMS
-758 MTCGIDADVNL
+758 MTYGIDADVNL
-769 TAEDYKYAQNNFTLS
+769 TAEDYKYAQNDFTLS

-793 EALCRVAVVSSAKN
+793 EALCKVAVVSSAKN

-831 VKASDPS
+831 VKGSDPS
-838 AYLSALDNVFD
+838 AYLGVLDNVFD

-867 KISDVME
+867 KISDVIE
-874 IISQISSPMN
+874 IISQISNTVN

>member
-1 MIKKKI
+1 MIKKKT

-21 VGCQQPNG
+21 VGCPQPNG
-29 GEDNKKNVDEVLED
+29 GDEPKNTVDKVLED

-91 TEDGKTKLEEQVK
+91 TEDGKTKLDEQVK
-104 VENGETSGEEILVDF
+104 VENGETNGEEIVVDF

-129 NKGGENYFYDWEDAD
+129 NKGGKNYFYDWEDAK
-144 KLKKINL
+144 KLNKINL

-186 KEKHL
+186 KEILL

-224 IEFLVKTQDFSNPW
+224 IEFIVKTQDFSNEW
-238 IYYEKG
+238 IFYEKG
-244 DSLKS
+244 ASLKS
-249 EDDYLKLVATDKGI
+249 EDEYLKLKATDKGI

-270 SSLGLERT
+270 SSLGLERA

-302 VVATYS
+302 VNSTYS

-317 VYVKYSGE
+317 YVKYHGE
-325 LKSSNGSY
+325 LKPKNGSKTY

-342 ATSGLSLQDYV
+342 ATSGLKLQDYV

-361 INLSIDREG
+361 INLSIDRKG

-376 LNSNGKNL
+376 LNSNGKDI

-404 GKSDWSNTE
+404 GKLDWSNTE
-413 WIGGNEFKYDKEKNV
+413 WIGGNSFKYDNEKKV
-428 LLAHNYNKYNEYN
+428 LLAQNDRYIFD

-479 IDGIDNWFR
+479 IEGIDNWFR

-514 TKAVRD
+514 TKAVSD
-520 VEKTPTSKAELVSFI
+520 VEKTPASKDELVLFI

-687 VLSAKIKAL
+687 VYSAKIKAL
-696 LFAGVVDINKLTKE
+696 LSAGVVDINKLAKE
-710 MIVSAAPSEEV
+710 MQSITLGSPREEI
-721 VVGEDVDINELT
+721 GLT
-733 KEMRLITNNTSREVT
+733 Y
-748 DFSIPIKAMS
+748 FSLPIKAMS
-758 MTCGIDADVNL
+758 MTYGIDADVNL
-769 TAEDYKYAQNNFTLS
+769 TAEDYKYAQNDFTLS

-793 EALCRVAVVSSAKN
+793 EALCKVAVVSSAKN

-831 VKASDPS
+831 VKGSDPS
-838 AYLSALDNVFD
+838 AYLGVLDNVFD

-867 KISDVME
+867 KISDVIE
-874 IISQISSPMN
+874 IISQISNTVN

>member
-129 NKGGENYFYDWEDAD
+129 NKGGENYFYDWEDAK

-263 NIVLKDL
+263 NIFLKDL

-288 GVNGIEVSVEDDKK
+288 GVNGIEVSVEKEKK
-302 VVATYS
+302 VDATYS
-308 FPFVNAGEV
+308 FPFVNAGE

-342 ATSGLSLQDYV
+342 ATSGLNLQDYV
-353 INYDAYKE
+353 IDYDAYKE
-361 INLSIDREG
+361 INLSIDCEG

-514 TKAVRD
+514 TKAVSD
-520 VEKTPTSKAELVSFI
+520 VEKTPASKDELVLFI

-561 TKDYATISKEL
+561 TKDYATISNEL
-572 LKIPSEIKKIVENFE
+572 IKIPSEIKKIVENFE

-625 DDSWEGRS
+625 DNSREGRS

-639 NDSQTRALVKEMLS
+639 NDSQTRAFVKGMLS
-653 VYDKYATIKQFYVDA
+653 VCDKYATIKQFYVDA

-675 NVITD
+675 NVITG

-687 VLSAKIKAL
+687 DLSAKIKAL
-696 LFAGVVDINKLTKE
+696 LSAGVVDINKLAKE
-710 MIVSAAPSEEV
+710 MQSITLGSPSEEI
-721 VVGEDVDINELT
+721 GL
-733 KEMRLITNNTSREVT
+733 T
-748 DFSIPIKAMS
+748 DFSLPIKAMS
-758 MTCGIDADVNL
+758 MTYGIDADVNL

-838 AYLSALDNVFD
+838 AYLGVLDNVFD

-867 KISDVME
+867 KISDVIE
-874 IISQISSPMN
+874 IISQISNTVN

>member
-1 MIKKKI
+1 MIKKKT

-21 VGCQQPNG
+21 VGCPQPNG
-29 GEDNKKNVDEVLED
+29 GDEPKNTVDKVLED

-91 TEDGKTKLEEQVK
+91 TEDGKTKLDEQVK
-104 VENGETSGEEILVDF
+104 VENGETNGEEIVVDF

-129 NKGGENYFYDWEDAD
+129 NKGGKNYFYDWEDAK
-144 KLKKINL
+144 KLNKINL

-186 KEKHL
+186 KEILL

-224 IEFLVKTQDFSNPW
+224 IEFIVKTQDFSNEW
-238 IYYEKG
+238 IFYEKG
-244 DSLKS
+244 ASLKS
-249 EDDYLKLVATDKGI
+249 EDEYLKLKATDKGI

-270 SSLGLERT
+270 SSLGLERA

-302 VVATYS
+302 VNSTYS

-317 VYVKYSGE
+317 YVKYHGE
-325 LKSSNGSY
+325 LKPKNGSKTY

-342 ATSGLSLQDYV
+342 ATSGLKLQDYV

-361 INLSIDREG
+361 INLSIDRKG

-376 LNSNGKNL
+376 LNSNGKDI

-404 GKSDWSNTE
+404 GKLDWSNTE
-413 WIGGNEFKYDKEKNV
+413 WIGGNSFKYDNEKKV
-428 LLAHNYNKYNEYN
+428 LLAQNDRYIFD

-479 IDGIDNWFR
+479 IEGIDNWFR

-514 TKAVRD
+514 TKAVSD
-520 VEKTPTSKAELVSFI
+520 VEKTPASKDELVLFI

-687 VLSAKIKAL
+687 VYSAKIKAL
-696 LFAGVVDINKLTKE
+696 LSAGVVDINKLAKE
-710 MIVSAAPSEEV
+710 MQSITLGSPREEI
-721 VVGEDVDINELT
+721 GL
-733 KEMRLITNNTSREVT
+733 T
-748 DFSIPIKAMS
+748 DFSLPIKAMS
-758 MTCGIDADVNL
+758 MTYGIDADVNL
-769 TAEDYKYAQNNFTLS
+769 TAEDYKYAQNDFTLS

-793 EALCRVAVVSSAKN
+793 EALCKVAVVSSAKN

-831 VKASDPS
+831 VKGSDPS
-838 AYLSALDNVFD
+838 AYLGVLDNVFD

-867 KISDVME
+867 KISDVIE
-874 IISQISSPMN
+874 IISQISNTVN

>member
-1 MIKKKI
+1 MIKKKT

-21 VGCQQPNG
+21 VGCPQPNG
-29 GEDNKKNVDEVLED
+29 GDGNEPKNTVEQVLED

-71 EEGKDFE
+71 EEGKDFV

-129 NKGGENYFYDWEDAD
+129 NKGGENYFYDWEDAK

-263 NIVLKDL
+263 NIFLKDL

-288 GVNGIEVSVEDDKK
+288 GVNGIEVSVEKEKK
-302 VVATYS
+302 VDATYS
-308 FPFVNAGEV
+308 FPFVNAGE

-342 ATSGLSLQDYV
+342 ATSGLNLQDYV
-353 INYDAYKE
+353 IDYDAYKE

-470 CSDFRLKFK
+470 WSDFRLKFK
-479 IDGIDNWFR
+479 IEGIDNWFR
-488 LSSFTSPEYDDVYKP
+488 LSSFTSPEYVDVYKP

-514 TKAVRD
+514 TKAVSD
-520 VEKTPTSKAELVSFI
+520 VEKTPASKAELVSFI

-561 TKDYATISKEL
+561 TKDYATISNEL
-572 LKIPSEIKKIVENFE
+572 IKIPSEIKKIVENFE

-625 DDSWEGRS
+625 DNSWEGRS
-633 EKIFYN
+633 EKVFYDN
-639 NDSQTRALVKEMLS
+639 NSQIRALVKEMLS

-675 NVITD
+675 NVITG

-687 VLSAKIKAL
+687 DLSAKIKAL
-696 LFAGVVDINKLTKE
+696 LSAGVVDINKLAKE
-710 MIVSAAPSEEV
+710 MQSITLGSPSEE
-721 VVGEDVDINELT
+721 IELA
-733 KEMRLITNNTSREVT
+733 
-748 DFSIPIKAMS
+748 DFSIPIKAVS
-758 MTCGIDADVNL
+758 MTYGIDADVNL
-769 TAEDYKYAQNNFTLS
+769 TVEDLKKYAQYDFTLS

-793 EALCRVAVVSSAKN
+793 EALCKVAVVSSAKN

-816 INLNT
+816 IKLNT

-831 VKASDPS
+831 VNASESS
-838 AYLSALDNVFD
+838 AYLDVLNNVFE

-874 IISQISSPMN
+874 IISQISNTVN

>member
-1 MIKKKI
+1 MIKKKT

-21 VGCQQPNG
+21 VGCPQPNG
-29 GEDNKKNVDEVLED
+29 GDGNEPKNTVEQVLED

-57 EIKTISESLKKQGL
+57 EIETVSESLKKQGL
-71 EEGKDFE
+71 EEGKDFV

-129 NKGGENYFYDWEDAD
+129 NKGRENYFYDWEDAK

-249 EDDYLKLVATDKGI
+249 EDDYLKLEATDKGI

-288 GVNGIEVSVEDDKK
+288 GVNGIEVSVEKEKK
-302 VVATYS
+302 VDATYS
-308 FPFVNAGEV
+308 FPFVNAGE

-342 ATSGLSLQDYV
+342 ATSGLNLQDYV
-353 INYDAYKE
+353 IDYDAYKE
-361 INLSIDREG
+361 INLSIDRKG

-404 GKSDWSNTE
+404 GKLDWSNTE
-413 WIGGNEFKYDKEKNV
+413 WIGGNSFKYDNEKKV
-428 LLAHNYNKYNEYN
+428 LLAQNDRYIFD

-479 IDGIDNWFR
+479 IEGIDNWFR
-488 LSSFTSPEYDDVYKP
+488 LSSFTSPEYVDVYKP

-514 TKAVRD
+514 TKAVSD
-520 VEKTPTSKAELVSFI
+520 VEKTPASKDELVLFI

-546 STYSSARMVTPSIPA
+546 PTYSSARMVTPSIPA
-561 TKDYATISKEL
+561 TKDYATISNEL
-572 LKIPSEIKKIVENFE
+572 IKIPSEIKKIVENFE

-625 DDSWEGRS
+625 DNSWEGRS

-639 NDSQTRALVKEMLS
+639 NDSQTRAFVKEMLS

-687 VLSAKIKAL
+687 VYSAKIKAL
-696 LFAGVVDINKLTKE
+696 LSAGVVDINKLAKE
-710 MIVSAAPSEEV
+710 MQSITLGSPREEI
-721 VVGEDVDINELT
+721 GL
-733 KEMRLITNNTSREVT
+733 T
-748 DFSIPIKAMS
+748 DFSLPIKAMS
-758 MTCGIDADVNL
+758 MTYGIDADVNL
-769 TAEDYKYAQNNFTLS
+769 TAEDYKYAQNDFTLS

-793 EALCRVAVVSSAKN
+793 EALCKVAVVSSAKN

-831 VKASDPS
+831 VKGSDPS
-838 AYLSALDNVFD
+838 AYLGVLDNVFD

-867 KISDVME
+867 KISDVIE
-874 IISQISSPMN
+874 IISQISNTVN

>member
-1 MIKKKI
+1 MIKKKT

-21 VGCQQPNG
+21 VGCPQPNG
-29 GEDNKKNVDEVLED
+29 GDEPKNTVEQVLED

-71 EEGKDFE
+71 EEGKDFV
-78 ITVNDKGETVIKL
+78 ITVNDKGEAVIKL
-91 TEDGKTKLEEQVK
+91 TEDGKTKLDEQVK
-104 VENGETSGEEILVDF
+104 VENGETNGEEIVVDF

-129 NKGGENYFYDWEDAD
+129 NKGGKNYFYDWEDAK
-144 KLKKINL
+144 KLNKINL

-249 EDDYLKLVATDKGI
+249 EDDYLKLEATDKGI

-288 GVNGIEVSVEDDKK
+288 GVNGIEVSVEKEKK
-302 VVATYS
+302 VDSTYS
-308 FPFVNAGEV
+308 FPFVNAGE

-325 LKSSNGSY
+325 LKSSNGLY

-342 ATSGLSLQDYV
+342 ATSGLKLQDYV

-361 INLSIDREG
+361 INLSIDRKG

-376 LNSNGKNL
+376 LNSNGKKL
-384 SDYFDLDKIA
+384 SDYFDLDKITE
-394 DITADHSLLA
+394 ITADHSLLA
-404 GKSDWSNTE
+404 GKSNWSDTE
-413 WIGGNEFKYDKEKNV
+413 WISGNSFKYDNVNKV
-428 LLAHNYNKYNEYN
+428 LLAYKDRFIYD
-441 CDIFKDGIPAVWNNE
+441 CDIFKDGIPAFWNDE
-456 NDIEIKIRKHNYLY
+456 NYFEIKIRKHNYLY

-488 LSSFTSPEYDDVYKP
+488 LSSFTSPEYVDVYKP

-514 TKAVRD
+514 IKAVSD
-520 VEKTPTSKAELVSFI
+520 VEKTPASKAELVSFI

-561 TKDYATISKEL
+561 TKDYATISNEL
-572 LKIPSEIKKIVENFE
+572 IKIPSEIKKIVENFE

-696 LFAGVVDINKLTKE
+696 LSAGVVDINKLAKE
-710 MIVSAAPSEEV
+710 MQSITLDSLSEE
-721 VVGEDVDINELT
+721 IELA
-733 KEMRLITNNTSREVT
+733 

-758 MTCGIDADVNL
+758 MTYGIDADVNL

-793 EALCRVAVVSSAKN
+793 EALCKVAVVSSAKN

-816 INLNT
+816 IKLNT

-831 VKASDPS
+831 VKNSEPS

-867 KISDVME
+867 KISDVIE
-874 IISQISSPMN
+874 IVSQISNTVN

>member
-1 MIKKKI
+1 MIKKKT

-21 VGCQQPNG
+21 VGCPQPNG
-29 GEDNKKNVDEVLED
+29 GDGNEPKNTVEQVLED

-78 ITVNDKGETVIKL
+78 ITVNDKGEAVIKL

-129 NKGGENYFYDWEDAD
+129 NKGSENYFYDWKDAD

-224 IEFLVKTQDFSNPW
+224 IEFLVKTQDFSNEW
-238 IYYEKG
+238 IFYEKG
-244 DSLKS
+244 NSLKS
-249 EDDYLKLVATDKGI
+249 EDDYLKLEATDKGI
-263 NIVLKDL
+263 NIFLKDL
-270 SSLGLERT
+270 SSLGLERA

-302 VVATYS
+302 VNSTYS
-308 FPFVNAGEV
+308 FPFVNAGE

-333 WKDNYYKIT
+333 WKDNYYKIN
-342 ATSGLSLQDYV
+342 ATSGLKLQDYV

-370 YKFTTK
+370 YRYKFTTK

-404 GKSDWSNTE
+404 GKSNWSDTE
-413 WIGGNEFKYDKEKNV
+413 WISGNSFKYDNVNKV
-428 LLAHNYNKYNEYN
+428 LLAQNDRYIFD

-479 IDGIDNWFR
+479 IEGIDNWFR
-488 LSSFTSPEYDDVYKP
+488 LSSFTSPEYVDV
-503 AEKNMNLEDAI
+503 EKNMNLEDAI
-514 TKAVRD
+514 TKAVSD
-520 VEKTPTSKAELVSFI
+520 VEKTPASKDELVLFI

-541 ISQPN
+541 IAQSN

-561 TKDYATISKEL
+561 TKDYATISNEL
-572 LKIPSEIKKIVENFE
+572 LKIPSEVKKIVENFE

-598 INIGEIPVSEWFSLI
+598 INIGEIPVSKWFSLI

-639 NDSQTRALVKEMLS
+639 NDSQTRASVEKMLS

-696 LFAGVVDINKLTKE
+696 LSAGVVDINKLAKE
-710 MIVSAAPSEEV
+710 MIVSVAPSEEV
-721 VVGEDVDINELT
+721 VVGDVVDINELT
-733 KEMRLITNNTSREVT
+733 KEMRLITNNTSREVA
-748 DFSIPIKAMS
+748 DFSIPIKAVS
-758 MTCGIDADVNL
+758 MTYGIDADVNL
-769 TAEDYKYAQNNFTLS
+769 TAEDLKKYAQNDYTLS

-793 EALCRVAVVSSAKN
+793 EALCKVAVVSSTKN

-831 VKASDPS
+831 VKNSDPS
-838 AYLSALDNVFD
+838 AYLGVLDNVFD

-867 KISDVME
+867 KISDVIE
-874 IISQISSPMN
+874 IISQISNTVN

>member
-1 MIKKKI
+1 MIKKKT

-21 VGCQQPNG
+21 VGCPQPNG
-29 GEDNKKNVDEVLED
+29 GDGNEPKNTVEQVLED

-57 EIKTISESLKKQGL
+57 EIETISESLKKQGL
-71 EEGKDFE
+71 EEGKDFV

-119 TQEESFFMPF
+119 TQKESFFMPF
-129 NKGGENYFYDWEDAD
+129 NKGRENYFYDWEDAD

-191 SGVDSSTNANTD
+191 SGVDSSTNSNTD

-288 GVNGIEVSVEDDKK
+288 GVNGIEVSVEKEKK
-302 VVATYS
+302 VNSTYS
-308 FPFVNAGEV
+308 FPFVNAGE

-325 LKSSNGSY
+325 LKSSNGLY

-342 ATSGLSLQDYV
+342 ATSVLKLQDYV

-413 WIGGNEFKYDKEKNV
+413 WIGGNSFKYDNEKKV
-428 LLAHNYNKYNEYN
+428 LLAQNGY
-441 CDIFKDGIPAVWNNE
+441 DIFKYGIPAVWNNE

-488 LSSFTSPEYDDVYKP
+488 LSSFTSPEYVDVYKP

-514 TKAVRD
+514 TKAVSD
-520 VEKTPTSKAELVSFI
+520 VEKTPASKDELVLFI

-572 LKIPSEIKKIVENFE
+572 LKIPSEVKEIIQNFE
-587 NQKYKVDFNKA
+587 NKEYKVDFNKA

-613 YELNDEINKVFR
+613 YELNDEINKEFR
-625 DDSWEGRS
+625 KNSREGSS
-633 EKIFYN
+633 EKVFYN
-639 NDSQTRALVKEMLS
+639 NDSQTRAFVKKMLS

-696 LFAGVVDINKLTKE
+696 LSAGVVDINKLAKE

-721 VVGEDVDINELT
+721 VVGDVVDINELT

-748 DFSIPIKAMS
+748 DFSIPIKAVS
-758 MTCGIDADVNL
+758 MTYGIDADVNL
-769 TAEDYKYAQNNFTLS
+769 TVEDLKKYAQYDFTLS

-793 EALCRVAVVSSAKN
+793 EALCKVAVVSSTKN

-816 INLNT
+816 IKLNT
-821 ENSSKLLELA
+821 ENSFKLLELA
-831 VKASDPS
+831 VKGSEPSDYS
-838 AYLSALDNVFD
+838 DVLNNVFD

-867 KISDVME
+867 KISDVIE
-874 IISQISSPMN
+874 IISQISNTVN

>member
-1 MIKKKI
+1 MIKKKT

-21 VGCQQPNG
+21 VGCPQPNG
-29 GEDNKKNVDEVLED
+29 GDVPKNTVDKVLED

-91 TEDGKTKLEEQVK
+91 TEDGKTKLDEQVK

-129 NKGGENYFYDWEDAD
+129 NKGGKNYFYDWEDAK
-144 KLKKINL
+144 KLNKINL

-186 KEKHL
+186 KEILL

-224 IEFLVKTQDFSNPW
+224 IEFLVKTQDFSNEW
-238 IYYEKG
+238 IFYEKG
-244 DSLKS
+244 NSLKS
-249 EDDYLKLVATDKGI
+249 EDEYLKLEATDKGI

-270 SSLGLERT
+270 SSLGLERVN
-278 DYNAGVISVF
+278 DNAGVISVF
-288 GVNGIEVSVEDDKK
+288 GVNGIYVSVENDKK
-302 VVATYS
+302 VDSTYS

-317 VYVKYSGE
+317 YVKYSGL

-342 ATSGLSLQDYV
+342 ATSGLNLQDYV

-370 YKFTTK
+370 YKFTGK
-376 LNSNGKNL
+376 LDSKGKEL
-384 SDYFDLDKIA
+384 SDYFDLDKITEINA
-394 DITADHSLLA
+394 DFYLLA
-404 GKSDWSNTE
+404 GKLDWSNTE
-413 WIGGNEFKYDKEKNV
+413 WIGGNYFTYDKEKNV
-428 LLAHNYNKYNEYN
+428 LLAQNDY
-441 CDIFKDGIPAVWNNE
+441 DIFKDGIPAIWNNE
-456 NDIEIKIRKHNYLY
+456 NDIEIKIKKRNYLY
-470 CSDFRLKFK
+470 CSDFNLKFK
-479 IDGIDNWFR
+479 IYGIDNWFK
-488 LSSFTSPEYDDVYKP
+488 LSSLKSPEYVDVYKP

-514 TKAVRD
+514 TKAVSD
-520 VEKTPTSKAELVSFI
+520 VEKTPASKAELVSFI
-535 SEIVNE
+535 TEIVNE

-572 LKIPSEIKKIVENFE
+572 LKIPSEVKEIIQNFE

-613 YELNDEINKVFR
+613 YELNDEINKEFR
-625 DDSWEGRS
+625 KNSWEGSS
-633 EKIFYN
+633 EKVFYN
-639 NDSQTRALVKEMLS
+639 NDSQTRAFVKKMLS

-675 NVITD
+675 NVITG

-687 VLSAKIKAL
+687 DLSAKIKAL
-696 LFAGVVDINKLTKE
+696 LSAGVVDINKLAKE
-710 MIVSAAPSEEV
+710 MQSITLGSPSEEI
-721 VVGEDVDINELT
+721 GL
-733 KEMRLITNNTSREVT
+733 T
-748 DFSIPIKAMS
+748 DFSLPIKAMS
-758 MTCGIDADVNL
+758 MTYGIDADVNL
-769 TAEDYKYAQNNFTLS
+769 TAEDLNKYAQNNFTLS

-793 EALCRVAVVSSAKN
+793 ESLCKVAVVSSAKN

-831 VKASDPS
+831 VNASESS
-838 AYLSALDNVFD
+838 AYLDVLNNVFD

-874 IISQISSPMN
+874 IISQISNTVN

>member
-1 MIKKKI
+1 MIKKKT

-21 VGCQQPNG
+21 VGCPQPNG
-29 GEDNKKNVDEVLED
+29 GDGNEPKNTVEQVLED

-78 ITVNDKGETVIKL
+78 ITVNDKGEAVIKL

-119 TQEESFFMPF
+119 TQKESFFMPF
-129 NKGGENYFYDWEDAD
+129 NKGRENYFYDWEDAD

-224 IEFLVKTQDFSNPW
+224 IEFLVKTQDFSNEW
-238 IYYEKG
+238 IFYEKG
-244 DSLKS
+244 NSLKS
-249 EDDYLKLVATDKGI
+249 EDEYLKLEATDKGI

-270 SSLGLERT
+270 SSLGLERVN
-278 DYNAGVISVF
+278 DNAGVISVF
-288 GVNGIEVSVEDDKK
+288 GVNGIYVSVENDKK
-302 VVATYS
+302 VNSTYS
-308 FPFVNAGEV
+308 FPFVNAGK
-317 VYVKYSGE
+317 VYVKYSGL

-342 ATSGLSLQDYV
+342 ATSGLNLQDYV

-370 YKFTTK
+370 YKFTGK
-376 LNSNGKNL
+376 LDSKGKEL
-384 SDYFDLDKIA
+384 SDYFDLDKITEINA
-394 DITADHSLLA
+394 DFYLLA
-404 GKSDWSNTE
+404 GKLDWSNTE
-413 WIGGNEFKYDKEKNV
+413 WIGGNYFTYDKEKNV
-428 LLAHNYNKYNEYN
+428 LLAQNDY
-441 CDIFKDGIPAVWNNE
+441 DIFKDGIPAIWNNE
-456 NDIEIKIRKHNYLY
+456 NDIEIKIKKRNYLY
-470 CSDFRLKFK
+470 CSDFNLKFK
-479 IDGIDNWFR
+479 IYGIDNWFK
-488 LSSFTSPEYDDVYKP
+488 LSSLKSPEYVDVYKP

-514 TKAVRD
+514 TKAVSD
-520 VEKTPTSKAELVSFI
+520 VEKTPASKAELVSFI

-561 TKDYATISKEL
+561 TKDYATISNEL
-572 LKIPSEIKKIVENFE
+572 IKIPSEIKKIVENFE

-639 NDSQTRALVKEMLS
+639 NDSQTRAFVKKMLS

-675 NVITD
+675 NVITG

-687 VLSAKIKAL
+687 DLSAKIKAL
-696 LFAGVVDINKLTKE
+696 LSAGVVDINKLINE
-710 MIVSAAPSEEV
+710 MQHSSSEEI
-721 VVGEDVDINELT
+721 GL
-733 KEMRLITNNTSREVT
+733 T
-748 DFSIPIKAMS
+748 DFSIPIKAVS
-758 MTCGIDADVNL
+758 MTYGIDADVNL
-769 TAEDYKYAQNNFTLS
+769 TVEDLKKYAQYDFTLS

-793 EALCRVAVVSSAKN
+793 EALCKVAVVSSAKN

-816 INLNT
+816 IKLNT

-831 VKASDPS
+831 VNASESS
-838 AYLSALDNVFD
+838 AYLDVLNNVFE

-867 KISDVME
+867 KISDVIE
-874 IISQISSPMN
+874 IISQISNTLN

>member
-1 MIKKKI
+1 MIKKKT

-21 VGCQQPNG
+21 VGCPQPNG
-29 GEDNKKNVDEVLED
+29 GDEPKNTVEQVLED

-71 EEGKDFE
+71 EEGKDFV

-129 NKGGENYFYDWEDAD
+129 NKGGENYFYDWEDAK

-288 GVNGIEVSVEDDKK
+288 GVNGIEVSVEKEKK
-302 VVATYS
+302 VDSTYS
-308 FPFVNAGEV
+308 FPFVNAGE

-333 WKDNYYKIT
+333 WKDNYYKIN
-342 ATSGLSLQDYV
+342 ATSGLKLQDYV

-370 YKFTTK
+370 YRYKFTTK

-404 GKSDWSNTE
+404 GKSNWSDTE
-413 WIGGNEFKYDKEKNV
+413 WISGNSFKYDNVNKV
-428 LLAHNYNKYNEYN
+428 LLAQNDRYIFD
-441 CDIFKDGIPAVWNNE
+441 CDIFKDGIPAVCNNE

-479 IDGIDNWFR
+479 IEGIDNWFR
-488 LSSFTSPEYDDVYKP
+488 LSSFTSPEYVDV
-503 AEKNMNLEDAI
+503 EKNMNLEDAI
-514 TKAVRD
+514 TKAVSD
-520 VEKTPTSKAELVSFI
+520 VEKTPASKDELVLFI

-541 ISQPN
+541 IAQSN

-561 TKDYATISKEL
+561 TKDYATISNEL
-572 LKIPSEIKKIVENFE
+572 LKIPSEVKKIVENFE
-587 NQKYKVDFNKA
+587 NKEYKVDFNKA
-598 INIGEIPVSEWFSLI
+598 INIGEIPVSKWFSLI

-639 NDSQTRALVKEMLS
+639 NDSQTRASVEKMLS

-696 LFAGVVDINKLTKE
+696 LSAGVVDINKLAKE
-710 MIVSAAPSEEV
+710 MIVSVAPSEEV
-721 VVGEDVDINELT
+721 VVGDVVDINELT
-733 KEMRLITNNTSREVT
+733 KEMRLITNNTSREVA
-748 DFSIPIKAMS
+748 DFSIPIKAVS
-758 MTCGIDADVNL
+758 MTYGIDADVNL
-769 TAEDYKYAQNNFTLS
+769 TVEDLKKYAQYDFTLS

-793 EALCRVAVVSSAKN
+793 EALCKVAVVSSTKN

-816 INLNT
+816 IKLNT
-821 ENSSKLLELA
+821 ENSFKLLELA
-831 VKASDPS
+831 VKGSEPSDYS
-838 AYLSALDNVFD
+838 DVLNNVFD

-867 KISDVME
+867 KISDVIE
-874 IISQISSPMN
+874 IISQISNTVN

>member
-1 MIKKKI
+1 MIKKKT

-21 VGCQQPNG
+21 VGCPQPNG
-29 GEDNKKNVDEVLED
+29 GDEPKNTVDKVLED

-104 VENGETSGEEILVDF
+104 VENGETNGEEIVVDF

-129 NKGGENYFYDWEDAD
+129 NKGGKNYFYDWEDAK
-144 KLKKINL
+144 KLKQINL

-224 IEFLVKTQDFSNPW
+224 IEFLVKTQDFSNEW
-238 IYYEKG
+238 IFYEKG
-244 DSLKS
+244 NSLKS
-249 EDDYLKLVATDKGI
+249 EDEYLKLEATDKGI

-270 SSLGLERT
+270 SSLGLERE

-288 GVNGIEVSVEDDKK
+288 GVNGIDVSVEKEKK
-302 VVATYS
+302 VDAIYS

-317 VYVKYSGE
+317 YVKYHGL
-325 LKSSNGSY
+325 LKSKNGSETY

-342 ATSGLSLQDYV
+342 ATSGLNLQDYV

-370 YKFTTK
+370 YRYKFTTK

-404 GKSDWSNTE
+404 GKSNWSDTE
-413 WIGGNEFKYDKEKNV
+413 WISGNSFKYDNVNKV
-428 LLAHNYNKYNEYN
+428 LLAYKDRFIYD
-441 CDIFKDGIPAVWNNE
+441 CDIFKDGIPAFWNNE

-488 LSSFTSPEYDDVYKP
+488 LSSFTSPEYVDV
-503 AEKNMNLEDAI
+503 EKNMNLEDAI
-514 TKAVRD
+514 TKAVSD
-520 VEKTPTSKAELVSFI
+520 VEKTPASKDELVLFI

-546 STYSSARMVTPSIPA
+546 SPYSSARMVTPSIPA
-561 TKDYATISKEL
+561 TKDYATISEEL
-572 LKIPSEIKKIVENFE
+572 LKIPSEVKKIVENFKNKE
-587 NQKYKVDFNKA
+587 YKVDFNKA
-598 INIGEIPVSEWFSLI
+598 INIGEIPVSKWFSLI

-639 NDSQTRALVKEMLS
+639 NDSQTRASVEKMLS

-696 LFAGVVDINKLTKE
+696 LSAGVVDINKLAKE

-721 VVGEDVDINELT
+721 VVGDVVDINELT

-758 MTCGIDADVNL
+758 MTYGIDADVNL
-769 TAEDYKYAQNNFTLS
+769 TAEDLKKYAQYDFTLS

-793 EALCRVAVVSSAKN
+793 EALCKVAVVSSAKN

-816 INLNT
+816 IKLNT

-831 VKASDPS
+831 VNASESS
-838 AYLSALDNVFD
+838 AYLDVLNNVFE

-867 KISDVME
+867 KISDVIE
-874 IISQISSPMN
+874 IISQISNTVN

>member
-1 MIKKKI
+1 MIKKKT

-21 VGCQQPNG
+21 VGCPQPNG
-29 GEDNKKNVDEVLED
+29 GDGNEPKNTVEQVLED

-78 ITVNDKGETVIKL
+78 ITVNDKGEAVIKL

-119 TQEESFFMPF
+119 TQKESFFMPF
-129 NKGGENYFYDWEDAD
+129 NKGRENYFYDWEDAD

-249 EDDYLKLVATDKGI
+249 EDEYLKLVATDKGI

-270 SSLGLERT
+270 SSLGLERA

-317 VYVKYSGE
+317 YVKYSGE

-342 ATSGLSLQDYV
+342 ATSVLKLQDYV

-370 YKFTTK
+370 YKFATK

-488 LSSFTSPEYDDVYKP
+488 LSSFTSPEYVDVYKP

-514 TKAVRD
+514 TKAVSD
-520 VEKTPTSKAELVSFI
+520 VEKTPASKDELVLFI

-572 LKIPSEIKKIVENFE
+572 LKIPSEVKEIIQNFE
-587 NQKYKVDFNKA
+587 NKEYKVDFNKA

-613 YELNDEINKVFR
+613 YELNDEINKEFR
-625 DDSWEGRS
+625 KNSWEGSS
-633 EKIFYN
+633 EKVFYN
-639 NDSQTRALVKEMLS
+639 NDSQTRAFVKKMLS

-668 DIDADLT
+668 DIDVDLT
-675 NVITD
+675 NVITG

-687 VLSAKIKAL
+687 DLSAKIKAL
-696 LFAGVVDINKLTKE
+696 LSAGVVDINKLAKE
-710 MIVSAAPSEEV
+710 MQSITLGSPSEEI
-721 VVGEDVDINELT
+721 GL
-733 KEMRLITNNTSREVT
+733 T
-748 DFSIPIKAMS
+748 DFSLPIRAMS
-758 MTCGIDADVNL
+758 MTYGIDADVNL
-769 TAEDYKYAQNNFTLS
+769 TAEDLNKYAQNNFTLS

-793 EALCRVAVVSSAKN
+793 EALCKVAVVSSTKN

-816 INLNT
+816 IKLNT
-821 ENSSKLLELA
+821 ENSFKLLELA
-831 VKASDPS
+831 VKSSEPSDYS
-838 AYLSALDNVFD
+838 DVLNNVFD

-867 KISDVME
+867 KISDVIE
-874 IISQISSPMN
+874 IISQISNTLN

>member
-1 MIKKKI
+1 MIKKKT

-21 VGCQQPNG
+21 VGCPQPNG
-29 GEDNKKNVDEVLED
+29 GDGNEPKNTVEQVLED

-57 EIKTISESLKKQGL
+57 EIETVSESLKKQGL
-71 EEGKDFE
+71 EEGKDFV

-129 NKGGENYFYDWEDAD
+129 NKGRENYFYDWEDAK

-249 EDDYLKLVATDKGI
+249 EDDYLKLEATDKGI

-288 GVNGIEVSVEDDKK
+288 GVNGIEVSVEKEKK
-302 VVATYS
+302 VDSTYS
-308 FPFVNAGEV
+308 FPFVNAGE

-342 ATSGLSLQDYV
+342 ATSGLKLQDYV

-361 INLSIDREG
+361 INLSIDRKG

-404 GKSDWSNTE
+404 GKLDWSNTE
-413 WIGGNEFKYDKEKNV
+413 WIGGNSFKYDNEKKV
-428 LLAHNYNKYNEYN
+428 LLAQNDRYIFD

-479 IDGIDNWFR
+479 IEGIDNWFR

-514 TKAVRD
+514 TKAVSD
-520 VEKTPTSKAELVSFI
+520 VEKTPASKDELVLFI

-625 DDSWEGRS
+625 DNSWEGRS

-639 NDSQTRALVKEMLS
+639 NDSQTRAFVKEMLS

-687 VLSAKIKAL
+687 VYSAKIKAL
-696 LFAGVVDINKLTKE
+696 LSAGVVDINKLAKE
-710 MIVSAAPSEEV
+710 MQSITLGSPREEI
-721 VVGEDVDINELT
+721 GL
-733 KEMRLITNNTSREVT
+733 T
-748 DFSIPIKAMS
+748 DFSLPIKAMS
-758 MTCGIDADVNL
+758 MTYGIDADVNL
-769 TAEDYKYAQNNFTLS
+769 TAEDYKYAQNDFTLS

-793 EALCRVAVVSSAKN
+793 EALCKVAVVSSAKN

-831 VKASDPS
+831 VKGSDPS
-838 AYLSALDNVFD
+838 AYLGVLDNVFD

-867 KISDVME
+867 KISDVIE
-874 IISQISSPMN
+874 IISQISNTVN

>member
-1 MIKKKI
+1 MIKKKT

-21 VGCQQPNG
+21 VGCPQPNG
-29 GEDNKKNVDEVLED
+29 GDGNEPKNTVEQVLED

-71 EEGKDFE
+71 EEGKDFV

-129 NKGGENYFYDWEDAD
+129 NKGGENYFYDWEDAK

-224 IEFLVKTQDFSNPW
+224 IEFLVKTQDFSSTW
-238 IYYEKG
+238 IYYVKG

-263 NIVLKDL
+263 NIFLKDL

-288 GVNGIEVSVEDDKK
+288 GVNGIEVSVEKEKK
-302 VVATYS
+302 VDATYS
-308 FPFVNAGEV
+308 FPFVNAGE

-342 ATSGLSLQDYV
+342 ATSGLNLQDYV
-353 INYDAYKE
+353 IDYDAYKE

-470 CSDFRLKFK
+470 WSDFRLKFK
-479 IDGIDNWFR
+479 IEGIDNWFR
-488 LSSFTSPEYDDVYKP
+488 LSSFTSPEYVDVYKP

-514 TKAVRD
+514 TKAVSD
-520 VEKTPTSKAELVSFI
+520 VEKTPASKAELVSFI

-561 TKDYATISKEL
+561 TKDYATISNEL
-572 LKIPSEIKKIVENFE
+572 IKIPSEIKKIVENFE

-625 DDSWEGRS
+625 DNSWEGRS
-633 EKIFYN
+633 EKVFYDN
-639 NDSQTRALVKEMLS
+639 NSQIRALVKEMLS

-675 NVITD
+675 NVITG

-687 VLSAKIKAL
+687 DLSAKIKAL
-696 LFAGVVDINKLTKE
+696 LSAGVVDINKLAKE
-710 MIVSAAPSEEV
+710 MQSITLGSPSEE
-721 VVGEDVDINELT
+721 IELA
-733 KEMRLITNNTSREVT
+733 
-748 DFSIPIKAMS
+748 DFSIPIKAVS
-758 MTCGIDADVNL
+758 MTYGIDADVNL
-769 TAEDYKYAQNNFTLS
+769 TVEDLKKYAQYDFTLS

-793 EALCRVAVVSSAKN
+793 EALCKVAVVSSAKN

-816 INLNT
+816 IKLNT

-831 VKASDPS
+831 VNASESS
-838 AYLSALDNVFD
+838 AYLDVLNNVFE

-874 IISQISSPMN
+874 IISQISNTVN

>member
-1 MIKKKI
+1 MIKKKT

-21 VGCQQPNG
+21 VGCPQPNG
-29 GEDNKKNVDEVLED
+29 GDGNEPKNTVDKVLED

-71 EEGKDFE
+71 EEGKDFV
-78 ITVNDKGETVIKL
+78 ITVNDKGEAVIKL
-91 TEDGKTKLEEQVK
+91 TEDGKTKLDEQVK
-104 VENGETSGEEILVDF
+104 VENGETNGEEIVVDF

-129 NKGGENYFYDWEDAD
+129 NKGGKNYFYDWEDAK
-144 KLKKINL
+144 KLNKINL

-249 EDDYLKLVATDKGI
+249 EDEYLKLEATDKGI
-263 NIVLKDL
+263 NIFLKDL
-270 SSLGLERT
+270 SSLGLERA

-302 VVATYS
+302 VNSTYS

-317 VYVKYSGE
+317 YVKYHGE
-325 LKSSNGSY
+325 LKPKNGSKTY

-342 ATSGLSLQDYV
+342 ATSGLKLQDYV

-361 INLSIDREG
+361 INLSIDRKG

-376 LNSNGKNL
+376 LNSNGKDI

-404 GKSDWSNTE
+404 GKLDWSNTE
-413 WIGGNEFKYDKEKNV
+413 WIGGNSFKYDNEKKV
-428 LLAHNYNKYNEYN
+428 LLAQNDRYIFD

-488 LSSFTSPEYDDVYKP
+488 LSSFTSPEYVDVYKP

-514 TKAVRD
+514 TKAVSD
-520 VEKTPTSKAELVSFI
+520 VEKTPASKDELVLFI

-625 DDSWEGRS
+625 DNSWEGRS

-639 NDSQTRALVKEMLS
+639 NDSQTRAFVKEMLS

-687 VLSAKIKAL
+687 VYSAKIKAL
-696 LFAGVVDINKLTKE
+696 LSAGVVDINKLAKE
-710 MIVSAAPSEEV
+710 MQSITLGSPREEI
-721 VVGEDVDINELT
+721 GL
-733 KEMRLITNNTSREVT
+733 T
-748 DFSIPIKAMS
+748 DFSLPIKAMS
-758 MTCGIDADVNL
+758 MTYGIDADVNL
-769 TAEDYKYAQNNFTLS
+769 TAEDYKYAQNDFTLS

-793 EALCRVAVVSSAKN
+793 EALCKVAVVSSAKN

-831 VKASDPS
+831 VKGSDPS
-838 AYLSALDNVFD
+838 AYLGVLDNVFD

-867 KISDVME
+867 KISDVIE
-874 IISQISSPMN
+874 IISQISNTVN

>member
-1 MIKKKI
+1 MIKKKT

-21 VGCQQPNG
+21 VGCPQPNG
-29 GEDNKKNVDEVLED
+29 GDEPKNTVEQVLED

-71 EEGKDFE
+71 EEGKDFV
-78 ITVNDKGETVIKL
+78 ITVNDKGEAVIKL
-91 TEDGKTKLEEQVK
+91 TEDGKTKLDEQVK
-104 VENGETSGEEILVDF
+104 VENGETSGEEIVVDF

-129 NKGGENYFYDWEDAD
+129 NKGGKNYFYDWEDAK
-144 KLKKINL
+144 KLNKINL

-203 FEFEITY
+203 FEFEIKY

-244 DSLKS
+244 NSLKS
-249 EDDYLKLVATDKGI
+249 EDEYLKLEATDKGI

-270 SSLGLERT
+270 SSLGLERVN
-278 DYNAGVISVF
+278 DNAGVISVF
-288 GVNGIEVSVEDDKK
+288 GVNGIYVSVENDKK
-302 VVATYS
+302 VDSTYS

-317 VYVKYSGE
+317 YVKYSGL

-342 ATSGLSLQDYV
+342 ATSGLNLQDYV

-370 YKFTTK
+370 YKFTGK
-376 LNSNGKNL
+376 LDSKGKEL
-384 SDYFDLDKIA
+384 SDYFDLDKITEINA
-394 DITADHSLLA
+394 DFYLLA
-404 GKSDWSNTE
+404 GKLDWSNTE
-413 WIGGNEFKYDKEKNV
+413 WIGGNYFTYDKEKNV
-428 LLAHNYNKYNEYN
+428 LLAQNDY
-441 CDIFKDGIPAVWNNE
+441 DIFKDGIPAIWNNE
-456 NDIEIKIRKHNYLY
+456 NDIEIKIKKRNYLY
-470 CSDFRLKFK
+470 CSDFNLKFK
-479 IDGIDNWFR
+479 IYGIDNWFK
-488 LSSFTSPEYDDVYKP
+488 LSSLKSPEYVDVYKP

-514 TKAVRD
+514 TKAVSD
-520 VEKTPTSKAELVSFI
+520 VEKTPASKDELVLFI

-572 LKIPSEIKKIVENFE
+572 LKIPSEVKEIIQNFE
-587 NQKYKVDFNKA
+587 NKEYKVDFNKA

-625 DDSWEGRS
+625 DGSWEGSS
-633 EKIFYN
+633 EKVFYDN
-639 NDSQTRALVKEMLS
+639 NSQIRALVKEMLS

-675 NVITD
+675 NVITG

-687 VLSAKIKAL
+687 DLSAKIKAL
-696 LFAGVVDINKLTKE
+696 LSAGVVDINKLAKE
-710 MIVSAAPSEEV
+710 MQSITLGSPSEEI
-721 VVGEDVDINELT
+721 GL
-733 KEMRLITNNTSREVT
+733 T
-748 DFSIPIKAMS
+748 DFSLPIKAMS
-758 MTCGIDADVNL
+758 MTYGIDADVNL
-769 TAEDYKYAQNNFTLS
+769 TAEDLKKYAQNDYTLS

-793 EALCRVAVVSSAKN
+793 EALCKVAVVSSAKN

-816 INLNT
+816 IKLNT
-821 ENSSKLLELA
+821 ENSFKLLELA
-831 VKASDPS
+831 VKGSEPSDYS
-838 AYLSALDNVFD
+838 DVLNNVFD

-874 IISQISSPMN
+874 IISQISNTVN

>member
-1 MIKKKI
+1 MIKKKT

-21 VGCQQPNG
+21 VGCPQPNG
-29 GEDNKKNVDEVLED
+29 GDVPKNTVDKVLED

-129 NKGGENYFYDWEDAD
+129 NKGRENYFYDWEDAK

-191 SGVDSSTNANTD
+191 YGVDSSTNANTD

-249 EDDYLKLVATDKGI
+249 EDDYLKLEATDKGI

-270 SSLGLERT
+270 SSLGLERA

-302 VVATYS
+302 VNAIYS
-308 FPFVNAGEV
+308 FPFVNAGE

-342 ATSGLSLQDYV
+342 ATSGLKLQDYV

-361 INLSIDREG
+361 VNLSIDREG

-520 VEKTPTSKAELVSFI
+520 VERTPTSKAELVSFI

-572 LKIPSEIKKIVENFE
+572 LKIPSEVKKIVENFE

-598 INIGEIPVSEWFSLI
+598 INIGEISVSEWFSLI

-625 DDSWEGRS
+625 DNSWEGRS

-639 NDSQTRALVKEMLS
+639 NDSQTRAFVKEMLS

-675 NVITD
+675 NVITG
-680 ITTAEGK
+680 ITTAEGRD
-687 VLSAKIKAL
+687 LSAKIKAL
-696 LFAGVVDINKLTKE
+696 LSAGVVDINKLAKE
-710 MIVSAAPSEEV
+710 MQSITLGSPSEEI
-721 VVGEDVDINELT
+721 GL
-733 KEMRLITNNTSREVT
+733 T
-748 DFSIPIKAMS
+748 DFSLPIKAMS
-758 MTCGIDADVNL
+758 MTYGIDADVNL
-769 TAEDYKYAQNNFTLS
+769 TAEDYKYAQNDFTLS

-793 EALCRVAVVSSAKN
+793 EALCKVAVVSSAKN

-821 ENSSKLLELA
+821 KNSSKLIELA
-831 VKASDPS
+831 VNASEPS
-838 AYLSALDNVFD
+838 AYLGVLDNVFD